1 MHPRTNHEPH
11 RDAEVVLPLQKTGIA
26 EEVGREE
33 DRGLDAVE
41 GVRSRE
47 GRGRGAQRA
56 GEVNGFVRGEV
67 GRAGEVDGPEVH
79 SVEQDGRGP
88 PPATATSEGFLEP
101 VNVEEEAE
109 LGAVGEEIVYSAKNR
124 A

>member
-1 MHPRTNHEPH
+1 
-11 RDAEVVLPLQKTGIA
+11 
-26 EEVGREE
+26 
-33 DRGLDAVE
+33 
-41 GVRSRE
+41 
-47 GRGRGAQRA
+47 
-56 GEVNGFVRGEV
+56 
-67 GRAGEVDGPEVH
+67 VH

-88 PPATATSEGFLEP
+88 PPATATSESFLEP